1 MLLRAG
7 LSSVCFR
14 GGGGGR
20 LVEMFILST
29 QNIRFGEG
37 LLSIVVVLLFS

>member
-14 GGGGGR
+14 GGGGR
-20 LVEMFILST
+20 LVEMFFLST

>member
-14 GGGGGR
+14 GGR